1 MNSKWY
7 TRMRA
12 RREARRALKAYGKTL
27 YQARVD
33 FVRSFEEKPATFSE
47 RVSYKYLFKRC
58 IIFAVILTLTLSLC
72 MITAS
77 ALGINLFNMDRIIHP
92 DNDEYRITEEQDE
105 QTDSGQAEMVMY
117 QPTYIPEGYTISNE
131 IITEGLSK
139 KYVYTDGG
147 NYSLSID
154 ISIADA
160 STVSVDNEHTTMKEK
175 VIDEKQVIIYE
186 GIEEEDSSIYLMQE
200 GEMLIKII
208 GILPAEEF
216 EKIIY
221 GLEVTE

>member
-1 MNSKWY
+1 M
-7 TRMRA
+7 
-12 RREARRALKAYGKTL
+12 
-27 YQARVD
+27 
-33 FVRSFEEKPATFSE
+33 
-47 RVSYKYLFKRC
+47 
-58 IIFAVILTLTLSLC
+58 
-72 MITAS
+72 
-77 ALGINLFNMDRIIHP
+77 
-92 DNDEYRITEEQDE
+92 
-105 QTDSGQAEMVMY
+105 
-117 QPTYIPEGYTISNE
+117 
-131 IITEGLSK
+131 
-139 KYVYTDGG
+139 
-147 NYSLSID
+147 SID